1 MDTALG
7 RGLDATSP
15 GSLLNMM
22 HAVSQH
28 GSMSMSAP
36 HGYPM
41 APPGAH
47 SVDGPNSGA
56 PNSADGE
63 NRKHDISEILQQI
76 MNITDQSLDEA
87 QARSVTVPQ
96 GLVNTFVSLL
106 PFCSHPQCLC
116 CSYHSSLHLTSLA
129 RVVRCTLLRPSQV
142 LARHVPKVPT
152 TVATLAGQIVVSP
165 ASSESERIAIPADL
179 SRRDNRHGR

>member
-1 MDTALG
+1 MDNLV
-7 RGLDATSP
+7 RSLDPSSATNT
-15 GSLLNMM
+15 LLNMM

-47 SVDGPNSGA
+47 SDGGA
-56 PNSADGE
+56 PTSAASVDSE

-96 GLVNTFVSLL
+96 GLVNTFVY
-106 PFCSHPQCLC
+106 PFYLYVPYPANAAFSSCSFRA
-116 CSYHSSLHLTSLA
+116 SA
-129 RVVRCTLLRPSQV
+129 RCRFSCARCTV
-142 LARHVPKVPT
+142 H
-152 TVATLAGQIVVSP
+152 
-165 ASSESERIAIPADL
+165 
-179 SRRDNRHGR
+179 